1 MNRRVFGGRVPLPIA
16 VLGGIGAIILLI
28 ILLNLG
34 AIFGAVGDAAEFVID
49 PGSRDHTVIA
59 CEDSQGCQII
69 HPIVY
74 SLVLI
79 VVILT
84 GFAYTTLLERKLL
97 AYFQNRVGPNRVGP
111 GGFLQPLADGIKLIF
126 KEDIVPAK
134 LASRPVY
141 YMAPMLK
148 VIPVLVVL
156 AVIPLGPPIIVPW
169 FDGNWYQ
176 VPLQLFDTGVAV
188 LWILA
193 ITSISTYGVVL
204 AGWSSNNKYSM
215 LGGMRAA
222 SQMVSYE
229 LSMGIALAVPVMIA
243 GSMSLIAIVEAQG
256 DLLVN
261 WMIFQNPLAA
271 IILMVALLAETNRA
285 PFDLPEAE
293 QELTAGYMT
302 EYSGMK
308 FAMFM
313 LAEYVGMITVSLIAA
328 TMFLGGYQDGFGL
341 VDAVPVLGPLV
352 VIGKVVLL
360 LVGMIWI
367 RATLP
372 RIRYDR
378 LMAFGWKVLLP
389 LALLSVVWTAVAVV
403 VGEELGQF
411 AYVVASG
418 VMFVL
423 VLAGGVLI
431 LGDGE
436 RNAEA
441 EDDEFDPVVTGERD
455 GIGWAVLQFVGGLV
469 AIPFVLYQF
478 TLTQLDNLAKLAPEE
493 EDEDGPA
500 PRRDTNLL
508 DGGEGDDQT
517 ALPSEAGD

>member
-1 MNRRVFGGRVPLPIA
+1 MNRKVLGGRVPLPIA

-28 ILLNLG
+28 ILLNIG
-34 AIFGAVGDAAEFVID
+34 AIFGAVGDALQFILD

-59 CEDSQGCQII
+59 CADSQGCQII

-79 VVILT
+79 VTILT
-84 GFAYTTLLERKLL
+84 GFAYTTLLERKLI

-111 GGFLQPLADGIKLIF
+111 GGFLQPAADGIKLIF
-126 KEDIVPAK
+126 KEDIVPSK

-141 YMAPMLK
+141 FLAPMLK
-148 VIPVLVVL
+148 AIPTLVVL

-176 VPLQLFDTGVAV
+176 VPLQVFDTGVAV

-193 ITSISTYGVVL
+193 ITSIGTYGVVL
-204 AGWSSNNKYSM
+204 AGWASNNKYSM

-229 LSMGIALAVPVMIA
+229 LSMGLALAVPVMIV
-243 GSMSLIAIVEAQG
+243 GSMSLVTIVDAQG
-256 DLLVN
+256 GFLAN
-261 WMIFQNPLAA
+261 WLIFQNPLAA
-271 IILMVALLAETNRA
+271 VILMIALVAETNRA

-308 FAMFM
+308 FALFM
-313 LAEYVGMITVSLIAA
+313 MAEYLGMIAVSLVAV
-328 TMFLGGYQDGFGL
+328 TTFLGGYQDGFGL
-341 VDAVPVLGPLV
+341 VDSVPILGPLV
-352 VIGKVVLL
+352 TIGKVVLL
-360 LVGMIWI
+360 LVGFVWL

-378 LMAFGWKVLLP
+378 LMMFGWKILLP
-389 LALLSVVWTAVAVV
+389 LALLSVAWTAVAVV
-403 VGEELGQF
+403 VGEELGNF
-411 AYVVASG
+411 AYIVVSG
-418 VMFVL
+418 VMFVS
-423 VLAGGVLI
+423 VLI
-431 LGDGE
+431 GGALLLGSGE
-436 RNAEA
+436 RDVET
-441 EDDEFDPVVTGERD
+441 EDDEFDPVVTGDRD
-455 GIGWAVLQFVGGLV
+455 GIGWAILQLIGGLV

-478 TLTQLDNLAKLAPEE
+478 TLTQLDNLANLAPEE
-493 EDEDGPA
+493 ADEDGPM
-500 PRRDTNLL
+500 PQRDTNLL
-508 DGGEGDDQT
+508 ETGETDDQT
-517 ALPSEAGD
+517 VLPSEAGD